1 MKASTAV
8 AFLALSALSLAASVQ
23 AGESVVRVG
32 GYFCDTTENQVAFLS
47 ELSAGENDIMAAN
60 AVNKLAG
67 RMACADYV
75 SVDVIPNG
83 EKVVM
88 RGGRMFKVYSVIFL
102 PEKVERWTGRLVDSF
117 EISDERHEI

>member
-8 AFLALSALSLAASVQ
+8 AFLALSALSLAVQ

-60 AVNKLAG
+60 AVNKSAG
-67 RMACADYV
+67 RMACADYI

-83 EKVVM
+83 EKLVM
-88 RGGRMFKVYSVIFL
+88 RGGRVFKVYSVIFL

-117 EISDERHEI
+117 EISDKRHEI

>member
-8 AFLALSALSLAASVQ
+8 AFLALSALSLAVQ

-47 ELSAGENDIMAAN
+47 ELSAGENDIMAAT
-60 AVNKLAG
+60 AVNKSAG
-67 RMACADYV
+67 RMACADYI

-83 EKVVM
+83 EKLVM
-88 RGGRMFKVYSVIFL
+88 RGGRVFKVYSVIFL